1 MNEGKRFGHLKSKE
15 LAVMIEG
22 EEFEVRFA
30 RCISDPVAYLEAV
43 RLHYLDEH
51 EGDTT
56 ELVCDVVDE
65 FTGYVEHADR
75 TLPQL
80 DQHPQFK
87 SLLEAHDAEDFDL
100 AARYLFSLL
109 KEAGFLR
116 EEVDRYLAHTPNIA
130 GAEDRFK
137 WRGERVIFNEIYGNQ

>member
-1 MNEGKRFGHLKSKE
+1 MNEGTQFGYIKSKE
-15 LAVMIEG
+15 HELKIEG
-22 EEFEVRFA
+22 GEFEVRFA
-30 RCISDPVAYLEAV
+30 RCISDPVTYLEAV

-87 SLLEAHDAEDFDL
+87 SLLEAHDAEDFDRS
-100 AARYLFSLL
+100 ARYLFSLL

-116 EEVDRYLAHTPNIA
+116 EEVDRYLAHIPDIV
-130 GAEDRFK
+130 GAEDQLK